1 MLEYCFIK
9 ATGLKIST
17 DICNGLTYA
26 AREFGLYWGL
36 FKMTLMYQ
44 VAEGIIC
51 FFATLSSGSHGIPQ
65 RPANHH
71 KRAMGHDEDDGA
83 SETEQPPAVKTPT
96 NVEEGDEHST
106 GMVHHSESEASN
118 YATEDEEDGDGVVK
132 KINLGPQCTLKEHIE
147 KDKDDESLRRWK
159 EQLLGS
165 VDLASVGETLEPEVK
180 FLSLII
186 LSPGRTEIV
195 LAIPEDGKPKGLW
208 FSLKEGSRYSLK
220 FSFEVKNNIVSGL
233 RYTNTVWKTGV
244 KGNFSLEVWL
254 C

>member
-1 MLEYCFIK
+1 
-9 ATGLKIST
+9 
-17 DICNGLTYA
+17 
-26 AREFGLYWGL
+26 
-36 FKMTLMYQ
+36 
-44 VAEGIIC
+44 
-51 FFATLSSGSHGIPQ
+51 
-65 RPANHH
+65 
-71 KRAMGHDEDDGA
+71 MGHDEDDGA

-96 NVEEGDEHST
+96 NVVEEGDEHST

-244 KGNFSLEVWL
+244 KVDSSKEMVGTFSPQSEPYTHVMPEETTPSGMFARGSYSAKTKFLDDDNKCYLEINYTFDIKREWPADQ
-254 C
+254 